1 MTTKPTLSPDDAMRA
16 AEYVLHLMPSAD
28 RKEFE
33 TTIAWDATVRDE
45 VLFWNEH
52 LAALSEETAPVAPP
66 PGAKSALMDRVF
78 ADIGH
83 SASLKSRLRLW
94 QAAFAA
100 LAVAA
105 VAAFVLLPG
114 VQLPSFGS
122 DPAPAAE
129 TGALLTGDIAA
140 SDASLRV
147 IAVYQPTSNEL
158 KLNRT
163 AGAAPSTRALELW
176 AIVGEDPPVSLGVL
190 PEESQTTIIVPE
202 ALRANFDLATLAIS
216 DEPEGGSPTGTPTG
230 AVLAAGVLAA
240 F

>member
-1 MTTKPTLSPDDAMRA
+1 MSTTTAQSPDDAMRA

-33 TTIAWDATVRDE
+33 TTIAWDASVRDE

-52 LAALSEETAPVAPP
+52 LAALSDETAPVAPP
-66 PGAKSALMDRVF
+66 PATKAAIMDRLF

-94 QAAFAA
+94 QGAFGA

-105 VAAFVLLPG
+105 VAALVLLPG
-114 VQLPSFGS
+114 IELPGFGT
-122 DPAPAAE
+122 DPAPEAAV
-129 TGALLTGDIAA
+129 GPILTAEVAA
-140 SDASLRV
+140 ADASLRV
-147 IAVYQPTSNEL
+147 IAVYQPATSEL

-163 AGAAPSTRALELW
+163 AGAAPSSRALELW

-190 PEESQTTIIVPE
+190 PVENQTTVVVPE
-202 ALRANFDLATLAIS
+202 DLRANFDLATLAIS
-216 DEPEGGSPTGTPTG
+216 DEPEGGSPTGAPTG